1 MLVSGRR
8 VSLFFLGGGGWE
20 LEGGKLR
27 DVGDAKVE
35 LKKQNKTNKESFWK
49 EPQKAPKVLL
59 TTFVR

>member
-8 VSLFFLGGGGWE
+8 VYLFFGGGWE

-35 LKKQNKTNKESFWK
+35 LKKQTKQTRKAFEKSPK
-49 EPQKAPKVLL
+49 KPQK
-59 TTFVR
+59 FC